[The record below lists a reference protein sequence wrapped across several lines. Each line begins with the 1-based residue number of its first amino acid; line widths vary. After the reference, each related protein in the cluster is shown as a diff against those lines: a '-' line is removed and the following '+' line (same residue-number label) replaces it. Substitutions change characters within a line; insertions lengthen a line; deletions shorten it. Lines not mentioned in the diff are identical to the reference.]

1 VARVIDEIDDE
12 QWLLMFVQELEV
24 QVKQIIQIER
34 KIKQLI
40 HQAREG
46 RTDSYNELIK
56 GMTVQLKS
64 KKQTLLDCLND
75 ILSYFHDRLR
85 SKDTRTFKSKHV
97 HGMLKAIS
105 DAEGASESSE
115 YGTFGRINR
124 RLKKLALNRPE
135 VLQGNQSKWQFEL
148 QRVSRTV
155 DEYLRMAMPP
165 TMSGSEMN
173 DSMSSMGTL
182 PRQAGTLSRASPANG
197 SGHVRQNSGFS
208 SDDFGRNNSTVIL
221 LKEKTPNSSNFC
233 LRF

>member
-1 VARVIDEIDDE
+1 
-12 QWLLMFVQELEV
+12 M

-105 DAEGASESSE
+105 DAEGENSD
-115 YGTFGRINR
+115 YGTFGSINR
-124 RLKKLALNRPE
+124 RLKNLALNRPE

-165 TMSGSEMN
+165 TMSGSELN

-182 PRQAGTLSRASPANG
+182 PRGGGTLNRAGQSSNG
-197 SGHVRQNSGFS
+197 GHVRQHSGFS
-208 SDDFGRNNSTVIL
+208 SDDFSRNNSSV
-221 LKEKTPNSSNFC
+221 SSF
-233 LRF
+233 LHS

>member
-1 VARVIDEIDDE
+1 
-12 QWLLMFVQELEV
+12 MSELEV

-97 HGMLKAIS
+97 HGMLKAMS
-105 DAEGASESSE
+105 DAEGENSD

-165 TMSGSEMN
+165 TMSGSELN

-182 PRQAGTLSRASPANG
+182 PRGGGTLNRAGQSANG
-197 SGHVRQNSGFS
+197 GHVRQHSGFS
-208 SDDFGRNNSTVIL
+208 SDDFSRNNSSVSFSL
-221 LKEKTPNSSNFC
+221 QNN
-233 LRF
+233 